1 MTMNTNQDKINQ
13 LLARVDSLLKR
24 QESFTEEIWA
34 LQQEVLKLQA
44 SEESETTQLES
55 PIRITPI
62 ETIVS
67 EVEKPEAITSESD
80 NKKQPT
86 SITRSQNT
94 RPPIVK
100 KTKSKS
106 DLEKF
111 IGENLINKIGIIIT
125 VIGVS
130 IGAKYSIEHDLISPL
145 TRIILGY
152 FSGFGLLA
160 VGLKLKENYH
170 NYSSVLVS
178 GAMAIMYFITYAA
191 YSFYGLIPQLFA
203 FALMFVFTSFTVLAA
218 LNYNKQVIAHIGL
231 VGAYA
236 VPFLLSND
244 SGNVFVLF
252 SYMSII
258 NIGILIISFK
268 KQWKP
273 VFYVSF
279 ALSWLIYCSWYFSDY
294 NEAEH
299 FLVALSFLSLFF
311 AIFYTTFL
319 AYKLKQQ
326 QKIDSQDIV
335 LLLANSFIYYG
346 LGYLVLDDHEI
357 GLQLLGLFTVFNA
370 LIHFAVSLLIFK
382 RKMAS
387 KNLFFVIAGLV
398 LVFITIAIP
407 VQLDGNWVTLLW
419 AGEAALLFWIGRTK
433 QISTYEKISYALMIL
448 AALSLIHDWDAAY
461 ASYQFFY
468 SEYKLTPIF
477 NSTFLTSVLFIAAF
491 VFINKINAIT
501 IETSPISEKT
511 LLRRIFMVVMPVIL
525 IAALYFSFRLEIEAY
540 FDQLYAKSAI
550 DINTNGNTYSDNY
563 WDDNLRKFKIIWV
576 YNYTLLFL
584 TIGTFLILKNLKK
597 AMYRTVSLI
606 LNCLAIFAFLTQSLY
621 VLSEL
626 RENYITQNLSEYY
639 NIGSFNIGIRYVSF
653 VFLAVLIFMTYRL
666 IKESIKD
673 IKIFKLLHLGL
684 HICLLWILSSEL
696 LNWMDIAQSD
706 QTYKLGL
713 SILWGVFSLFL
724 IVLGIWKNKQYL
736 RVAAMVLFGG
746 TLIKLFFYDISNL
759 NTISKTIV
767 FVSLGVLLLIIS
779 FLYNKFKNK
788 ISNEGESNN

>member
-1 MTMNTNQDKINQ
+1 MNNNQDKINQ
-13 LLARVDSLLKR
+13 LLARVDSLLER
-24 QESFTEEIWA
+24 QESFTEEISA
-34 LQQEVLKLQA
+34 LQQEVFKLKA
-44 SEESETTQLES
+44 SEENETTQQERPKS
-55 PIRITPI
+55 INPI
-62 ETIVS
+62 ETLTS
-67 EVEKPEAITSESD
+67 EAERTEAITSESD
-80 NKKQPT
+80 NKTQPAST
-86 SITRSQNT
+86 TGSQAT
-94 RPPIVK
+94 QPPFVK

-106 DLEKF
+106 NLEKF

-125 VIGVS
+125 VIGVA
-130 IGAKYSIEHDLISPL
+130 IGAKYSIENDLISPL
-145 TRIILGY
+145 TRIVLGY
-152 FSGFGLLA
+152 LAGFGLLA
-160 VGLKLKENYH
+160 VGLKLKKNYL
-170 NYSSVLVS
+170 NYSAVLVS

-191 YSFYGLIPQLFA
+191 YSFYGLVPQLLA
-203 FALMFVFTSFTVLAA
+203 FILMFVFTVFTVLAA

-244 SGNVFVLF
+244 SGNVLVLF

-268 KQWKP
+268 KHWKP
-273 VFYVSF
+273 VFYASF
-279 ALSWLIYCSWYFSDY
+279 ALTWLIYCSWYFSDY
-294 NEAEH
+294 NEIEH
-299 FLVALSFLSLFF
+299 FLLALTFLSLFF
-311 AIFYTTFL
+311 AIFYITFL
-319 AYKLKQQ
+319 AYKLRQQ

-335 LLLANSFIYYG
+335 LLLANSFLYYG
-346 LGYLVLDDHEI
+346 LGYLILNDHET
-357 GLQLLGLFTVFNA
+357 GVQLLGLFTLFNA
-370 LIHFAVSLLIFK
+370 LVHFAVSVLIFK

-433 QISTYEKISYALMIL
+433 QITTYEKISYALMVL
-448 AALSLIHDWDAAY
+448 AALSILHDWSEAY
-461 ASYQFFY
+461 SSYLFHY
-468 SEYKLTPIF
+468 SEYKLAPIF
-477 NSTFLTSVLFIAAF
+477 NVTFLTSVLFIVAF
-491 VFINKINAIT
+491 VFINKINATT
-501 IETSPISEKT
+501 IETSPISKKN

-540 FDQLYAKSAI
+540 FDQLYAQSAI
-550 DINTNGNTYSDNY
+550 DINTNGNTYSENY
-563 WDDNLRKFKIIWV
+563 WDDDLRKFKIIWV
-576 YNYTLLFL
+576 FNYTLLFL
-584 TIGTFLILKNLKK
+584 AIGTFLILKKLKK
-597 AMYRTVSLI
+597 TIYRTVSLI
-606 LNCLAIFAFLTQSLY
+606 LNCLAIFAFLTQGLY

-639 NIGSFNIGIRYVSF
+639 NIGVFNIGIRYVSF
-653 VFLAVLIFMTYRL
+653 AFVAVLIFMTYRL

-673 IKIFKLLHLGL
+673 KGLFKLLHLGL

-696 LNWMDIAQSD
+696 LHWMDIAQSD

-713 SILWGVFSLFL
+713 SILWGVYSLFL
-724 IVLGIWKNKQYL
+724 IILGIWKNKQYL
-736 RVAAMVLFGG
+736 RVAAMVLFGI

-788 ISNEGESNN
+788 ISNEDESNN